1 MAKLEIYVKGEK
13 GTASATSS
21 LQTTLE
27 PTTPQQA
34 SQKIDVQNDFSNQNK
49 QDTQGVVIASMLA
62 SKTLSYTTSHI
73 GKWTGNSR
81 NQDKV
86 NMLQQAVGTGMT
98 AVVSPALAI
107 ASIGIQLGTTA
118 FEISADNRLES
129 QRSAARKLRAGYYN
143 DDKVL
148 GGRK

>member
-1 MAKLEIYVKGEK
+1 MAKIEIYVKDEK

-34 SQKIDVQNDFSNQNK
+34 SQKIDVQNDISNQNK

-62 SKTLSYTTSHI
+62 SRTLSYATSNV

-81 NQDKV
+81 NQDRV
-86 NMLQQAVGTGMT
+86 NKLQQAAGIGVT
-98 AVVSPALAI
+98 AMVSPVLAV
-107 ASIGIQLGTTA
+107 ATVGVQVGTTA
-118 FEISADNRLES
+118 FEAYATNRLEE
-129 QRSAARKLRAGYYN
+129 QRADARRLRAGYSS
-143 DDKVL
+143 DDRVL

>member
-1 MAKLEIYVKGEK
+1 MSEVKVRVTDE
-13 GTASATSS
+13 TSS
-21 LQTTLE
+21 STTTISNSKAMTAQKAANQLDPKNE
-27 PTTPQQA
+27 AAKESKNNSTTIA
-34 SQKIDVQNDFSNQNK
+34 V
-49 QDTQGVVIASMLA
+49 ASMMA
-62 SKTLSYTTSHI
+62 SRALSYTATNV

-86 NMLQQAVGTGMT
+86 NMLQQAIGTGMT